1 MEVFIVFLAPSGAQG
16 DTMFAR
22 PLLVYLELSIFIPLA
37 QVSLSDYF
45 VGNTEP
51 KRLRPVIFNQQFYN
65 SRWKT
70 PLQNVKHLNWTL
82 LIIFVT

>member
-51 KRLRPVIFNQQFYN
+51 KMLLPVIFNQQFYN

-70 PLQNVKHLNWTL
+70 LLQNVKHLNWTL